1 MTYSQSLTGSQL
13 GGPFLPASTPIPDTG
28 LSGNVVA
35 TLNANKVSPLNGGI
49 DPALRQAM
57 WLNDYVL
64 CKGPDGFQRY
74 MVLDAELSRPGY
86 PVLRPVTP

>member
-1 MTYSQSLTGSQL
+1 MTYSQSLTAVTVDDL
-13 GGPFLPASTPIPDTG
+13 PFLPQDTTIPDTG
-28 LSGNVVA
+28 LSGNAVA
-35 TLNANKVSPLNGGI
+35 TRNANKAAGI
-49 DPALRQAM
+49 DPALGQAM
-57 WLNDYVL
+57 RLNDYVL